1 MDSTTPNDSTTYIKA
16 MLFPHYDVNGKYYR
30 IGDFQFQL
38 NNKLPFNSI
47 DEVDQFLNTFYK
59 YIDEASQKNFDDE
72 SIKEIHEKFKK
83 TYYTKDIPIF
93 TNIKYRKKTV
103 REKIAELQELQADL
117 TKKPTEKEKINKE
130 IEELKKRLPPELTD
144 DEIKEAIKKN
154 EEELENLK
162 LKQKQNKTSKGGK
175 KSKRRKFKKS
185 RRNRTRNN

>member
-1 MDSTTPNDSTTYIKA
+1 MASTHPNDSTTYIKA

-83 TYYTKDIPIF
+83 TYYTKDIDIF

-103 REKIAELQELQADL
+103 REKIAELQADL
-117 TKKPTEKEKINKE
+117 INKSAAEKDKINKE
-130 IEELKKRLPPELTD
+130 IDELKKRLP
-144 DEIKEAIKKN
+144 
-154 EEELENLK
+154 
-162 LKQKQNKTSKGGK
+162 SKGGK

>member
-1 MDSTTPNDSTTYIKA
+1 MASTPPNDSTTYIKA

-59 YIDEASQKNFDDE
+59 YIDEASQKNFDDA

-83 TYYTKDIPIF
+83 TYYTKNIHIF

-103 REKIAELQELQADL
+103 REKIAELKADL
-117 TKKPTEKEKINKE
+117 TKKPTEGEKINKE
-130 IEELKKRLPPELTD
+130 IDELKKRLPPELTD
-144 DEIKEAIKKN
+144 DKINEAIKKK
-154 EEELENLK
+154 EEELKNLK
-162 LKQKQNKTSKGGK
+162 LKQNKTSGGGK

>member
-1 MDSTTPNDSTTYIKA
+1 MATPQPNDSTTYIKA

-59 YIDEASQKNFDDE
+59 YIDEASQKNFDEE

-103 REKIAELQELQADL
+103 REKIAELQADL
-117 TKKPTEKEKINKE
+117 EKNPTDKEKEKINKE

-144 DEIKEAIKKN
+144 DKIDEAIKKK
-154 EEELENLK
+154 EAEIEK
-162 LKQKQNKTSKGGK
+162 LRNKKQPNAGGK